1 MWRGLANPRSSLI
14 PLSLLI
20 LFDLVLFIFS
30 LWFVFGLFFFCNVRI
45 NWIELNWS
53 GLHHRCFNRR
63 ALYTAVEQHIQWLY
77 PQQGALCYHFLHIEI
92 SLIVSSISLRLN
104 GFGFLEAWPVKMYRN
119 VFPIMSDP
127 AQVSVLWQ
135 HCTGEPRENAP
146 SILLHLIKHSSQN
159 SPPNYKQIY
168 STGISVIFHI

>member
-1 MWRGLANPRSSLI
+1 MWRGFGQPSVQ
-14 PLSLLI
+14 
-20 LFDLVLFIFS
+20 FDTSFFVNIVWPCTLYLFI
-30 LWFVFGLFFFCNVRI
+30 VVCCFFFLQCENKL
-45 NWIELNWS
+45 NWIELVGFAS
-53 GLHHRCFNRR
+53 SMFNRR
-63 ALYTAVEQHIQWLY
+63 ALYTAVEQHIEWLHS
-77 PQQGALCYHFLHIEI
+77 QLGALCYHFLHIEI

-104 GFGFLEAWPVKMYRN
+104 GFGFLEAWTVKMYRN
-119 VFPIMSDP
+119 VFPIMSDR

-146 SILLHLIKHSSQN
+146 SIPLYLIKHSSQI

>member
-1 MWRGLANPRSSLI
+1 MARFGQPSVQ
-14 PLSLLI
+14 
-20 LFDLVLFIFS
+20 FDTSFFVNIVWPCTLYLFIVVCFC
-30 LWFVFGLFFFCNVRI
+30 FCFFCNVRI